1 MLQCDW
7 ALHLSE
13 LGLRWTQGGIAVA
26 PEVYDA
32 LAWSE
37 VLNIEQEQKR

>member
-1 MLQCDW
+1 MPYIV
-7 ALHLSE
+7 
-13 LGLRWTQGGIAVA
+13 GLASARLWTQGGIAVP

-32 LAWSE
+32 LASSE